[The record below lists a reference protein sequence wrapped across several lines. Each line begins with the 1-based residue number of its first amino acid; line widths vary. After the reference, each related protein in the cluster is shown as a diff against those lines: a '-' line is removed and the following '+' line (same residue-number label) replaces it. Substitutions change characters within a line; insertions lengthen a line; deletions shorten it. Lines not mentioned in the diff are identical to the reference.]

1 MGEAFRLDRPCLLQ
15 YGLSLDQGLLC
26 RPLIFTGTFL
36 PSLKGGE
43 SIGLGLDSVYRIAEA
58 IACG

>member
-1 MGEAFRLDRPCLLQ
+1 LLQ

-26 RPLIFTGTFL
+26 CPLIFTGTFL
-36 PSLKGGE
+36 PSLKGRE